1 MNGQVSAASITWVGE
16 GTWTPDNVCFD
27 WVDPAETKLVS
38 ICRNTMGASLSNG
51 ESATLEC
58 EVGAGLKQCP

>member
-1 MNGQVSAASITWVGE
+1 MGE

-27 WVDPAETKLVS
+27 WVDPEETKLVS

-58 EVGAGLKQCP
+58 EIGAGLKECP